1 MLATPIVLV
10 TRKILFIHIIIYTYN
25 LFTHM
30 VLIIPNVLKH
40 MEHFK
45 IYRMYKLYENSKT
58 YKIIKYNLKG
68 LHLLR

>member
-1 MLATPIVLV
+1 MDLV
-10 TRKILFIHIIIYTYN
+10 
-25 LFTHM
+25 
-30 VLIIPNVLKH
+30 IPNVLRH

-45 IYRMYKLYENSKT
+45 IYRMYKLYENSET